1 MTQVPEDIYAEQEGV
16 SADALANMGPLAAMA
31 GIWEGV
37 KGLDVNPYYEGERR
51 QPYIEHMTLEPIDP
65 QSNGP
70 QLLYGLRYHTHI
82 VKPGE
87 VETYHD
93 QVGYWLWE
101 PATGNLFHSLT
112 IPRAQIVLAIGNAEA
127 GAKTF
132 EVRAERGST
141 TNGICSGPFLDE
153 AFRTDSFL
161 MRVTLGDD
169 GTWSYFEDTV
179 MTVKGRPEPFHHT
192 DRNTMR
198 RVASAGENPL
208 TLAGVIKADDD

>member
-1 MTQVPEDIYAEQEGV
+1 MTDIPADIYAEEEDV
-16 SADALANMGPLAAMA
+16 DVHALANLGPLAPLA
-31 GIWEGV
+31 GVWEGI

-51 QPYIEHMTLEPIDP
+51 QPYVETITLEPIDP

-70 QLLYGLRYHTHI
+70 QLLYGLRYHLHI

-101 PATGNLFHSLT
+101 PATGTLFHSLT
-112 IPRAQIVLAIGNAEA
+112 IPRAQIVLAMGHAEA
-127 GAKTF
+127 DAKSF

-153 AFRTDSFL
+153 AFRTDSF
-161 MRVTLGDD
+161 MIRVTVNAD

-179 MTVKGRPEPFHHT
+179 MTVKGRAEPFHHT
-192 DRNTMR
+192 DRNTLR
-198 RVASAGENPL
+198 RVAPPTPNPL
-208 TLAGVIKADDD
+208 AEADQ

>member
-1 MTQVPEDIYAEQEGV
+1 MTDIPADIYAEQEDV
-16 SADALANMGPLAAMA
+16 DPDALANLGPLAPLA
-31 GIWEGV
+31 GAWEGI

-51 QPYIEHMTLEPIDP
+51 QPYVERITLEPIDP

-70 QLLYGLRYHTHI
+70 QLLYGLRYHTRI

-101 PATGNLFHSLT
+101 PATGVILHSLT
-112 IPRAQIVLAIGNAEA
+112 IPRGQIVLAMGHAA
-127 GAKTF
+127 PDAKSF

-141 TNGICSGPFLDE
+141 VNGICSGPFLDA
-153 AFRTDSFL
+153 AFRTDSF
-161 MRVTLGDD
+161 MIKVTVNAD

-179 MTVKGRPEPFHHT
+179 MTVRGRPEPFHHT
-192 DRNTMR
+192 DRNTLR
-198 RVASAGENPL
+198 RVSPPALNPL
-208 TLAGVIKADDD
+208 AEAEAQAG